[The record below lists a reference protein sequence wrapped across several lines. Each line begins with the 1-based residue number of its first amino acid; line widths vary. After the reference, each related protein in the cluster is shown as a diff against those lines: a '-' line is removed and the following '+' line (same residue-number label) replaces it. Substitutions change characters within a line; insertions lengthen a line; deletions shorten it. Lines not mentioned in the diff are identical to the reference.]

1 MPDNAA
7 CRRSNPGYFLRQNGR
22 TVGMCFFSL
31 PLNIWKTQF
40 RMCFVQWFVSCKTN
54 RVLQTLEMI
63 MVLWWTARFRTAG
76 RRKSRV
82 FTKNW
87 VTQNGGHET
96 HGKGKSEQMQP
107 ENSQLT
113 LPRRH
118 NTGPTSLH
126 IMVSTYHKF
135 TYILK
140 LKQWVRATLNHSCRQ
155 LYLYIAHRHR
165 VWTQL

>member
-1 MPDNAA
+1 M
-7 CRRSNPGYFLRQNGR
+7 
-22 TVGMCFFSL
+22 
-31 PLNIWKTQF
+31 
-40 RMCFVQWFVSCKTN
+40 
-54 RVLQTLEMI
+54 
-63 MVLWWTARFRTAG
+63 
-76 RRKSRV
+76 

-135 TYILK
+135 YIHIETEAVGTRNTKSQLSA
-140 LKQWVRATLNHSCRQ
+140 VIPVYRPPTSGLNTVIVSSPK
-155 LYLYIAHRHR
+155 AG
-165 VWTQL
+165 

>member
-1 MPDNAA
+1 M
-7 CRRSNPGYFLRQNGR
+7 
-22 TVGMCFFSL
+22 
-31 PLNIWKTQF
+31 
-40 RMCFVQWFVSCKTN
+40 
-54 RVLQTLEMI
+54 
-63 MVLWWTARFRTAG
+63 
-76 RRKSRV
+76 
-82 FTKNW
+82 FTENW
-87 VTQNGGHET
+87 VTQNGGHES

-140 LKQWVRATLNHSCRQ
+140 LKQWLRAPLNTAVGSYTCISPTDIGFEHSQSVHTKGRLVPVAWKSRSIRSHLKFISSVMWAKNTLH
-155 LYLYIAHRHR
+155 LYII
-165 VWTQL
+165 